1 MIKAKC
7 QLLAGS
13 RVLVAEDDV
22 ILALD
27 MERSLRDVGA
37 EIFGPAKTAA
47 DATALAR
54 TAPLTCAVLDVNL
67 GCELVFPAA
76 HVLRERGINTIFCTG
91 YDVHV
96 LQQDWPNAQVL
107 SKPVSSQR
115 LIRAITWRAWDR
127 EKTGTTAPD
136 PQAACVLP

>member
-1 MIKAKC
+1 MITAQH
-7 QLLAGS
+7 QLLLGY
-13 RVLVAEDDV
+13 RVLVVEDDM

-27 MERSLRDVGA
+27 VERSLRDAGA

-54 TAPLTCAVLDVNL
+54 TAPLTCAVIDVNL

-76 HVLRERGINTIFCTG
+76 HVLRERGVNTIFCTG

-96 LQQDWPNAQVL
+96 LQQDWPDAQVL

-115 LIRAITWRAWDR
+115 LIRAI
-127 EKTGTTAPD
+127 K
-136 PQAACVLP
+136 AA

>member
-1 MIKAKC
+1 MDAAIYATNGVVLRMIMARY
-7 QLLAGS
+7 QLLLGS

-91 YDVHV
+91 YGDLHV
-96 LQQDWPNAQVL
+96 LQQDWPDAQVL

-115 LIRAITWRAWDR
+115 LIRAIR
-127 EKTGTTAPD
+127 TA
-136 PQAACVLP
+136 

>member
-1 MIKAKC
+1 M
-7 QLLAGS
+7 
-13 RVLVAEDDV
+13 
-22 ILALD
+22 
-27 MERSLRDVGA
+27 
-37 EIFGPAKTAA
+37 A

-96 LQQDWPNAQVL
+96 LQQDWPDAEVL
-107 SKPVSSQR
+107 SKPVSPQR
-115 LIRAITWRAWDR
+115 LISAIRTACWMIPKLGGRKLELPHEADFR
-127 EKTGTTAPD
+127 EIKRD
-136 PQAACVLP
+136 LAAKAAFGVGIF

>member
-7 QLLAGS
+7 QLLLGS

-27 MERSLRDVGA
+27 VERSLRDAGA

-115 LIRAITWRAWDR
+115 LIRAIR
-127 EKTGTTAPD
+127 TA
-136 PQAACVLP
+136 

>member
-1 MIKAKC
+1 MITAQN
-7 QLLAGS
+7 QLLLDC
-13 RVLVAEDDV
+13 RVLVVEDDML
-22 ILALD
+22 LALD
-27 MERSLRDVGA
+27 VERSLRNAGA
-37 EIFGPAKTAA
+37 EIFGPVKTAA

-96 LQQDWPNAQVL
+96 LQQDWPDAQVL

-115 LIRAITWRAWDR
+115 LIRAI
-127 EKTGTTAPD
+127 K
-136 PQAACVLP
+136 AA

>member
-1 MIKAKC
+1 MDAAICATNGVVTRMIKAKC
-7 QLLAGS
+7 QLLLGS

-27 MERSLRDVGA
+27 MERSLRDLGA

-76 HVLRERGINTIFCTG
+76 QVLRDRGINTIFCTG
-91 YDVHV
+91 YDMHV
-96 LQQDWPNAQVL
+96 LQQDWPDAQVL
-107 SKPVSSQR
+107 AKPVCSQM
-115 LIRAITWRAWDR
+115 LIRAIR
-127 EKTGTTAPD
+127 TA
-136 PQAACVLP
+136 

>member
-1 MIKAKC
+1 VITAQH
-7 QLLAGS
+7 QLLLGY
-13 RVLVAEDDV
+13 RVLVVEDDM

-27 MERSLRDVGA
+27 VERSLRNAGA

-54 TAPLTCAVLDVNL
+54 TAPLTCAVIDVNL

-76 HVLRERGINTIFCTG
+76 HVLRERGVNTIFCTG

-96 LQQDWPNAQVL
+96 LQQDWPDAQVL

-115 LIRAITWRAWDR
+115 LIRAI
-127 EKTGTTAPD
+127 K
-136 PQAACVLP
+136 AA

>member
-1 MIKAKC
+1 VIDAAIYATNGVVIRMIKAKC
-7 QLLAGS
+7 QLLLGS

-27 MERSLRDVGA
+27 VERSLRDAGA

-115 LIRAITWRAWDR
+115 LIRAIR
-127 EKTGTTAPD
+127 TA
-136 PQAACVLP
+136 